1 MVHFR
6 VVGVCLLLIILA
18 AALPMDGWGQ
28 TREGPGLAV
37 VPAGN
42 DNVSSKGV
50 TSENAISTEK
60 VAGIGSEAKA
70 AKSPIAAKNESQI
83 TSNLQNTTTET
94 LASAQLENRTVTQE
108 RTNKSAGPANQT
120 GLAVQKMVPQET
132 SSPESSLQNA
142 TLTQN
147 QTVNAIGAVNLENV
161 TPENI
166 SAENAS
172 LENVISENVTAE
184 NITAENVTG
193 ENAPAENVATENVSS
208 ETTTAAVPLTEQPLV
223 DTDRIW
229 REGKNPEVYT
239 WTPQTFSGFF
249 YDLKDDVGTE
259 KLTIKLKKSGAHYSR
274 SIDSGDLVYSS
285 DVQNLDYKF
294 EDWGSYQVLGFMA
307 DKYFAG
313 YNVNDLFDSEKSLIN
328 EGQLRKVLID
338 NDEDRTITSG
348 SVLPM
353 EEGYELRIKEV
364 DINGNKVYLGLAR
377 DGDEIDSKV
386 ISPDSLKTATYQ
398 YKIKIGGDDVPI
410 IMAHISNVFASAE
423 SNLVTV
429 DGLFQ
434 ISDDY
439 APVEDGDK
447 YDKMKV
453 TSVSDLGIEMKN
465 EDSLTLRK
473 GSTVKVFENV
483 GFQVAD
489 ADELRFAPT
498 VERTGTY
505 EVRGTVINPART
517 DSFTWTPYNFEGFYY
532 DIDDDV
538 GTESLDARISGGN
551 KIEEKDLIYQT
562 GPQRIKFKFEDWG
575 RYDVIGFMADKYFAG
590 YANDTEFT
598 DEASAIN
605 EGQLRKI
612 LIDSDDDQTI
622 ATGSVLPLQEGYEL
636 RIKQVDINGNK
647 VYLALA
653 MDGKE
658 IDSKVV
664 TPASASD
671 RVSNYIYKV
680 DMGGEKNVPIIIA
693 HIQSVFRGTETDLAT
708 VDGLFQLS
716 DSPESVEEG
725 EVHGR
730 MKVDSLSDQGIIMRN
745 DGTITLGRGR
755 TIELMGNMKFE
766 VADNDNRLVAPM
778 AEKSGTGDTMTLSIP
793 EAVVNQSVTISVK
806 WGTQAL
812 SGVSVQVE
820 GRLIGTTDSAGSI
833 SYTPKSTGTF
843 DLLAKKS
850 GYNDAKGSLVVS
862 TASEAAAKA
871 INATTSRQMAI
882 SVPAKVL
889 TGEQFLIT
897 VTGGAAL
904 TPIEESRISFDGL
917 DIGNTSSQGT
927 LAFSSNATGEH
938 IIKAEKTD
946 YNDSTAKVL
955 VVSAIAVQRMTF
967 PEKASAG
974 ESIQIGASLQNSGQE
989 RETRKV
995 ELKVNDKVVETKEMT
1010 LEPGENATV
1019 TFSYKLKDP
1028 GTYRISVDGQETT
1041 LNVEKAET
1049 NYSLFAIILVLLIA
1063 IGAGIYLY
1071 RTGELERLRKR
1082 LQGR

>member
-6 VVGVCLLLIILA
+6 VVGIWLLLIILA
-18 AALPMDGWGQ
+18 VALPMDGWGQ
-28 TREGPGLAV
+28 TQEGPGVAV

-42 DNVSSKGV
+42 DNVSSNGV
-50 TSENAISTEK
+50 TSEEALSPEE
-60 VAGIGSEAKA
+60 VAGVGGEAKA
-70 AKSPIAAKNESQI
+70 AMSPVDAKNESLI
-83 TSNLQNTTTET
+83 TSTLRNTTSES
-94 LASAQLENRTVTQE
+94 LESAQIENRTVMQE
-108 RTNKSAGPANQT
+108 QPEESAGSANQT
-120 GLAVQKMVPQET
+120 LGLAVQKMVPQEI
-132 SSPESSLQNA
+132 SQPESSLQNA
-142 TLTQN
+142 TLN
-147 QTVNAIGAVNLENV
+147 QTANAIGAVKLEN
-161 TPENI
+161 
-166 SAENAS
+166 
-172 LENVISENVTAE
+172 L
-184 NITAENVTG
+184 TAENVS
-193 ENAPAENVATENVSS
+193 AENVIPENATSENITRENVSA
-208 ETTTAAVPLTEQPLV
+208 ENVTTEGVFPETTAAAIPLTEQPLA

-259 KLTIKLKKSGAHYSR
+259 KLTINLKRSGAQYSR
-274 SIDSGDLVYSS
+274 SIDSGDLIYSS
-285 DVQNLDYKF
+285 DVQDLDYKF
-294 EDWGSYQVLGFMA
+294 EDWGSYQVMGFMA

-313 YNVNDLFDSEKSLIN
+313 YEKNDLFDGEKSLIN

-338 NDEDRTITSG
+338 NDEDKTITSG
-348 SVLPM
+348 SVLPL

-377 DGDEIDSKV
+377 DGTEIDSKV
-386 ISPDSLKTATYQ
+386 ISPDSLKSATYQ
-398 YKIKIGGDDVPI
+398 YKIKIAGDDVPI
-410 IMAHISNVFASAE
+410 IMTHISNVFASAE

-429 DGLFQ
+429 DGVFQ

-453 TSVSDLGIEMKN
+453 TSVSDIGIEMKN

-473 GSTVKVFENV
+473 GSTVKVFGNV

-517 DSFTWTPYNFEGFYY
+517 NNFTWTPYNFEGFYY

-538 GTESLDARISGGN
+538 GTESLDARITGGN
-551 KIEEKDLIYQT
+551 KIEEKDLIYET
-562 GPQRIKFKFEDWG
+562 SPQRIKFKFEDWG
-575 RYDVIGFMADKYFAG
+575 RYEVIGFMADKYFAG

-622 ATGSVLPLQEGYEL
+622 ATGSVLPLDEGYEL

-653 MDGKE
+653 RDGTE

-671 RVSNYIYKV
+671 RVSNYMYKV
-680 DMGGEKNVPIIIA
+680 DMGGEKDVPIVVA

-730 MKVDSLSDQGIIMRN
+730 MKVDSLSDQGITMRN

-793 EAVVNQSVTISVK
+793 EAIVNQSVTMSVK

-812 SGVSVQVE
+812 SGVSVQVD
-820 GRLIGTTDSAGSI
+820 GRLIGTTDAAGYI

-843 DLLAKKS
+843 DVLAKRS
-850 GYNDAKGSLVVS
+850 GYNDAKGSLVVR
-862 TASEAAAKA
+862 TAAEAAAKA

-882 SVPAKVL
+882 SVPAQVL

-904 TPIEESRISFDGL
+904 TPIEGARISFDGL

-927 LAFSSNATGEH
+927 LAFSLNTTGEH
-938 IIKAEKTD
+938 IIKAEKVD
-946 YNDSTAKVL
+946 YNESTAKVQ

-989 RETRKV
+989 RETRKI
-995 ELKVNDKVVETKEMT
+995 ELKVNDKVVETKEVT
-1010 LEPGENATV
+1010 LEPGENATA
-1019 TFSYKLKDP
+1019 TFSYRPRDP